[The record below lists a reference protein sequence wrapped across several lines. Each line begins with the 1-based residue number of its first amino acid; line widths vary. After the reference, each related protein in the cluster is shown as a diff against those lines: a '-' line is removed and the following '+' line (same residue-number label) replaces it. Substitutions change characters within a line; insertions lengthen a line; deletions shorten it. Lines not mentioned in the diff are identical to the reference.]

1 MDTLC
6 AIFEE
11 WYIGDGT
18 YPLLKKGQKVNL
30 SFYAELQEMYIHLT
44 KDKYLRQQ
52 KDMTYDF
59 CGEVVYRH
67 PMDDYGQTIIVVDTG
82 RMMFY
87 IECYDE
93 DDMYTP
99 GTYVAGR
106 GNLLVDYYIWV
117 ENLDEYPNNPPD
129 IFYNFEIDGIRKV
142 TVSEETQK
150 ELVEEVEVMEHNNA
164 TLCYFLDLRFITDAV
179 PRTFIEI

>member
-1 MDTLC
+1 MNTLC

-18 YPLLKKGQKVNL
+18 YPLLKKGQQVNL
-30 SFYAELQEMYIHLT
+30 SFYAELQEIYIPHT
-44 KDKYLRQQ
+44 KDKYLRQY

-67 PMDDYGQTIIVVDTG
+67 PMDEYGQVIIVVHTG
-82 RMMFY
+82 NMMFY

-93 DDMYTP
+93 DDMYMP
-99 GTYVAGR
+99 HTYVAGR

-129 IFYNFEIDGIRKV
+129 IFYNFEIDKIRKV
-142 TVSEETQK
+142 TVSEDTQK
-150 ELVEEVEVMEHNNA
+150 EVTEEVEEMENNN
-164 TLCYFLDLRFITDAV
+164 TILCYFLDLRFINDAV
-179 PRTFIEI
+179 PKTFITI